1 MIPYIQSHMVEDRLD
16 WMALVNALAAG
27 HAGARAQMKDQ
38 LITRDDDALLSRAA
52 WVDGQGMAVKSV
64 SVMPANTARDMP
76 TVQGALLLFDDET
89 GAIEAVIDSA
99 LVTKWKTA
107 GDSILGAKLLARPQ
121 SERLLVVGAGT
132 VAASLI
138 DAYRALFPEV
148 KVSVWNRNPARAED
162 LANSHNAT
170 AVIDLAGAVGRAD
183 IITVATL
190 SKVPL
195 IKGDWLRDGQHL
207 DLIGAYRAD
216 MREADDTALL
226 RSKIFV
232 DCIDTT
238 IDHIGELKT
247 PLAEGVITRAD
258 ILGDFYDLVGNRI
271 GRRAPSDITLF
282 KNGGGAHLD
291 LMTARLILKTYKEVS
306 NTAA

>member
-27 HAGARAQMKDQ
+27 HMGARAQMKDQ

-121 SERLLVVGAGT
+121 AERLLVVGAGT

-183 IITVATL
+183 IVTVATL

-258 ILGDFYDLVGNRI
+258 IHGDFYDLVGNRI